1 MALTDR
7 HPQYA
12 VRANEWVQMIDTYA
26 GERAVKAK
34 RLDYLPATEGMIQD
48 GMTSPTA
55 PGWKDYEAYL
65 TRAYYHD
72 IIKDGVKAMI
82 GIMHAKDAE
91 IKVPKKMEP
100 MLKKLTAQGE
110 SAQALLRRINVEQ
123 LKTGRIGLLV
133 DVPSDKSVDE
143 ALPYISV
150 YNATSIVNWD
160 AGRINDGPNEIQLV
174 VLDESGNRR
183 EGLTWKTE
191 QKYRVLT
198 RGNTAS
204 MDDSEVTP
212 PVDAKFTVA
221 VMIAKT
227 STPTD
232 ADFVTPSIGGVELDT
247 IPFVFINANDL
258 TPEPEVPPLLGL
270 SNLALAIYRAEADY
284 RQTLFLQGQATL
296 VITGGNVDE
305 NDTGTIRTG
314 AKGVIDL
321 RIGGDAK
328 YIVAPATGLAE
339 MGKSLIRDQERA
351 ALEGVTFL
359 DAGKS
364 DGQSQSGEAL
374 RIRVAARTT
383 TISSVAKT
391 GGLGLETAL
400 KFAAKWLGENEDDV
414 SVKPVTDFAD
424 QTVAGAVLL
433 AFMQAKQLGLPLS
446 LKSLHRMMKVNDLTE
461 MSFEDENSEIEDEAA
476 SMLGSMVGP
485 MMQQQMDGSL
495 DENGQPFAGDEEG
508 AEGTLGGDSGLEPG
522 SVAPPNSNTPVK
534 PHTRGSPVPLKKKLG
549 KKGSSAGK

>member
-7 HPQYA
+7 HPQFA
-12 VRANEWVQMIDTYA
+12 IRVNEWVQMIDTYA

-34 RLDYLPATEGMIQD
+34 RLDYLPATEGMIED
-48 GMTSPTA
+48 GMTSPTS
-55 PGWKDYEAYL
+55 PGWKDYDAYL
-65 TRAYYHD
+65 TRAYFHD

-100 MLKKLTAQGE
+100 MLLKLTAQGE

-123 LKTGRIGLLV
+123 LKVGRIGLFV
-133 DVPSDKSVDE
+133 DVPTGKTIDE

-150 YNATSIVNWD
+150 YNSTAIVNWD
-160 AGRINDGPNEIQLV
+160 AGQINDGPNELQFV

-198 RGNTAS
+198 RGGVAS
-204 MDDSEVTP
+204 MEHSDVTP
-212 PVDAKFTVA
+212 PADAEFTVA
-221 VMIAKT
+221 VKVNNV
-227 STPTD
+227 STPVEG
-232 ADFVTPSIGGVELDT
+232 DFETPSLGGTKLTE

-258 TPEPEVPPLLGL
+258 MPEPDVPPLLGL

-305 NDTGTIRTG
+305 TDTGKVRTG

-339 MGKSLIRDQERA
+339 MRNSLKNDQDRA

-359 DAGKS
+359 DVGKS

-383 TISSVAKT
+383 TIASVAKT
-391 GGLGLETAL
+391 GGAGLELAL
-400 KFAAKWLGENEDDV
+400 KFAARWLGENEDDV
-414 SVKPVTDFAD
+414 SVKPITDFAD
-424 QTVAGAVLL
+424 QTVAGAALL

-446 LKSLHRMMKVNDLTE
+446 LKSLHRLMAVNDMTE
-461 MSFEDENSEIEDEAA
+461 LSFDDENKQIEDEAET
-476 SMLGSMVGP
+476 MLGTMVGP
-485 MMQQQMDGSL
+485 QMQDPGDGFL
-495 DENGQPFAGDEEG
+495 DENGQPVDANGQPLPAGDEAG
-508 AEGTLGGDSGLEPG
+508 PNIQPG
-522 SVAPPNSNTPVK
+522 STAPPNSNVPIK
-534 PHTRGSPVPLKKKLG
+534 PHTRGSPVPLKKKVG
-549 KKGSSAGK
+549 KKGASAE